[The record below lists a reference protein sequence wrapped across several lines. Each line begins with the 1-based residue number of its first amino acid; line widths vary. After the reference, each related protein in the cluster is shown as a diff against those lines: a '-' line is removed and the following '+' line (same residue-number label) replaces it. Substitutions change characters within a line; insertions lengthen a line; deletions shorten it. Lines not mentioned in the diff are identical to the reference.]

1 MPALLKERTQNAQE
15 LEVSDSN
22 SMIPEGAREDR
33 RVRRRTAQGA
43 DPICPLSSTAGI
55 RTVKQIGQ
63 QTNTRSEKRAPC
75 TDQVD
80 VVDDACLEERRS
92 KEDGIE
98 G

>member
-1 MPALLKERTQNAQE
+1 MPVLLKERTQNAQE

-43 DPICPLSSTAGI
+43 DPLCPLSSTAGI

>member
-43 DPICPLSSTAGI
+43 DPLCPLSSTAGI

>member
-1 MPALLKERTQNAQE
+1 MPVLLKERTQNAQE
-15 LEVSDSN
+15 LEVSDST

-43 DPICPLSSTAGI
+43 DPLCPLSSTAGI